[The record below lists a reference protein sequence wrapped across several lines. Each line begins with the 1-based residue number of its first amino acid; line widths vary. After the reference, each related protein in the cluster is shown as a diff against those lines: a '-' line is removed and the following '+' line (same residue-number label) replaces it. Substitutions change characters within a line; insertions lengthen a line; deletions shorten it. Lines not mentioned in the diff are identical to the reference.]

1 MIFINNC
8 WNISIWFL
16 SSSLALIM
24 CFLGKKMVR
33 VVLLLL
39 LDYYDFKIMTKVVLR
54 VHIMTRFLEL
64 DAQTWLWLH
73 LGRLTL
79 FKKVWMCFTN
89 MEMWY
94 ELSNNSFCLKIEW
107 LIFNTFCVRVMLE
120 FIFYL
125 VKKSALSDDYFVVF
139 HKIIWHVIYS
149 LNGYHRCWVHS
160 TLVKISSWFYF
171 LSFFSLLLKKEK
183 RCSN

>member
-1 MIFINNC
+1 MLKYLYLIFVFFSCINYV
-8 WNISIWFL
+8 F
-16 SSSLALIM
+16 
-24 CFLGKKMVR
+24 FREKMVR

-39 LDYYDFKIMTKVVLR
+39 LYYYDFKIMTKVVLR

-73 LGRLTL
+73 LGSLTL

-94 ELSNNSFCLKIEW
+94 ELSNNSF
-107 LIFNTFCVRVMLE
+107 NTFCVRVMLQ

-125 VKKSALSDDYFVVF
+125 VKKSALSDNNFVVF
-139 HKIIWHVIYS
+139 HKVRWYVIYS
-149 LNGYHRCWVHS
+149 FNGYHRRWVHS
-160 TLVKISSWFYF
+160 TLVKIFFWFYF
-171 LSFFSLLLKKEK
+171 LSFFLF
-183 RCSN
+183 C